1 MGSCATDECIRLL
14 SLAIFL
20 TLNWFAASSKQMA
33 TSFQPFTKSAYREES
48 DALQP
53 NSTLGS

>member
-1 MGSCATDECIRLL
+1 MGELRHGRLHPTPKPRPL
-14 SLAIFL
+14 FS
-20 TLNWFAASSKQMA
+20 LNWFAASSGQMA

-48 DALQP
+48 DALQA